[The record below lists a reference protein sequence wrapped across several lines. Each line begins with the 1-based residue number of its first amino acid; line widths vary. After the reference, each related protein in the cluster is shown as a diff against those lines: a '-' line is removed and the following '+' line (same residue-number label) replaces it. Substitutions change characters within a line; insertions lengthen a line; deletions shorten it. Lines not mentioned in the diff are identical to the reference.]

1 MLTVKTRQESDV
13 TDEAIYRLIQESY
26 QRWTENG
33 IDAPFLHD
41 TLEEFKRKTRRSV
54 VFVAIDEENGT
65 LLGTHSLMPDMN
77 QRFLFGGLL
86 AVSPSAQGQGIATR
100 MLEEESRRARMNG
113 YRYLKGTTAVK
124 AVWSVRWHLKNGY
137 RIVGYKRSSGS
148 SCANYMFRKQL
159 VPSLL
164 WDSALF
170 CRCCYLASYV
180 ITKLTK
186 DSNGRPNLVG
196 RVLKKIIGKS

>member
-1 MLTVKTRQESDV
+1 MV
-13 TDEAIYRLIQESY
+13 TDGAIYSLLQESY
-26 QRWTENG
+26 QLWTANG

-41 TLEEFKRKTRRSV
+41 TLEGFVRRIKRAV
-54 VFVAIDEENGT
+54 VFVAMDAENGE
-65 LLGTHSLMPDMN
+65 LLGVHAFLPYKR
-77 QRFLFGGLL
+77 QGYLFGGLL

-148 SCANYMFRKQL
+148 SCANYVFRKQL

-164 WDSALF
+164 WDSSLF

-186 DSNGRPNLVG
+186 DSNGHPNLVG
-196 RVLKKIIGKS
+196 RMLKKIIGKSKAQ